1 MRWSTIRSNCQITLW
16 NLLGICFLFYK
27 VLYLHNLKG
36 RGLILPPFF
45 NTINFTFLASRTMQ
59 DVEKRVVEL
68 IQEKIADREDLFI
81 VSVKM
86 HPNKIL
92 EILLDGDNGVNI
104 DDCAQVSRHVGYHL
118 EEENV
123 VDNAYRL
130 EVSSPGIDANFV
142 NLRQY
147 QKNIGRT
154 VQVKLNDNTKV
165 EGKLTAVDD
174 TKINVLQKIKEK
186 GKKVQEVEK
195 ELPFDQIKATKVVIS
210 F

>member
-1 MRWSTIRSNCQITLW
+1 
-16 NLLGICFLFYK
+16 
-27 VLYLHNLKG
+27 
-36 RGLILPPFF
+36 
-45 NTINFTFLASRTMQ
+45 MQ
-59 DVEKRVVEL
+59 HIEKRVIEL
-68 IQEKIADREDLFI
+68 IAEKIADREDLFI

-86 HPNKIL
+86 RPNKIL

-104 DDCAQVSRHVGYHL
+104 DDCAQVSRHVGFHL

-123 VDNAYRL
+123 IDDAYRL

-142 NLRQY
+142 NIRQY

-165 EGKLTAVDD
+165 EGTLLTVDEM
-174 TKINVLQKIKEK
+174 KINVLQKIKEK
-186 GKKVQEVEK
+186 GKKAQEVEK

>member
-1 MRWSTIRSNCQITLW
+1 
-16 NLLGICFLFYK
+16 
-27 VLYLHNLKG
+27 
-36 RGLILPPFF
+36 
-45 NTINFTFLASRTMQ
+45 MQ
-59 DVEKRVVEL
+59 HIEKRVIEL
-68 IQEKIADREDLFI
+68 IGEKIADREDLFI

-86 HPNKIL
+86 RPNKIL

-104 DDCAQVSRHVGYHL
+104 DDCAQVSRHVGFHL

-123 VDNAYRL
+123 IDDAYRL

-142 NLRQY
+142 NIRQY

-154 VQVKLNDNTKV
+154 VQVKLNDNTKI
-165 EGKLTAVDD
+165 EGTLLTVDEM
-174 TKINVLQKIKEK
+174 KINVFQKIKEK
-186 GKKVQEVEK
+186 GKKAQEVEK

>member
-1 MRWSTIRSNCQITLW
+1 
-16 NLLGICFLFYK
+16 
-27 VLYLHNLKG
+27 
-36 RGLILPPFF
+36 
-45 NTINFTFLASRTMQ
+45 MQ
-59 DVEKRVVEL
+59 HIEKRVIEL
-68 IQEKIADREDLFI
+68 ITEKIADREDLFI

-86 HPNKIL
+86 RPNKIL

-104 DDCAQVSRHVGYHL
+104 DDCAQVSRHVGFHL

-123 VDNAYRL
+123 IDDAYRL

-142 NLRQY
+142 NIRQY

-154 VQVKLNDNTKV
+154 VQIKLNDNTKV
-165 EGKLTAVDD
+165 EGTLLAVDEM
-174 TKINVLQKIKEK
+174 KINVLQKIKEK
-186 GKKVQEVEK
+186 GKKAQEVEK